1 MEGWRDGGQHCFSTP
16 QMGELQPHHC
26 SVPPVPNTQKYV
38 ANISKT
44 LFCSFPIK
52 TAHLDHGAFQ
62 IICSHSSTTA
72 EGSQQASHP
81 DPEVPLLV
89 PPCSRGAGAALPLS
103 QGAKRERTAEMGPF
117 DLGKPLPSREPP
129 AQRQGTRGRAASL
142 SGAFCTQ
149 TTWKF
154 RGIWSPPLPGEL
166 LNPSGLAG
174 ALWCPK
180 LAVPCPQGLCHPSDD
195 VLKGF
200 SGSTHGRCRHSRDTC
215 RLATLGTVA
224 LQSPSIQPRGSRNSH
239 CSISAMP
246 EGRNSSPRR
255 TVQPTAPQE
264 RLGDGWSEMERWGR
278 QTHTAPDS
286 SKLPPTGT
294 QWVTESYPA
303 GGLAAPSPASLKSK
317 SSSEHPASPPV
328 LPHLCQPETTGGAD
342 DVTAS
347 SLQLLSQRLMWI
359 FPKHKSHWGAGNS
372 LGRASRGLGGIQGP
386 G

>member
-1 MEGWRDGGQHCFSTP
+1 
-16 QMGELQPHHC
+16 MGDSVALAHPRWESSSPTTAQSHLSPTHRRTLPTYPKHC
-26 SVPPVPNTQKYV
+26 SAISSSPNPT
-38 ANISKT
+38 
-44 LFCSFPIK
+44 K

-62 IICSHSSTTA
+62 VICSHSSTAA
-72 EGSQQASHP
+72 EGSQQASRP
-81 DPEVPLLV
+81 DPEVALLV
-89 PPCSRGAGAALPLS
+89 SPPLRSPS
-103 QGAKRERTAEMGPF
+103 QGTKRERTAEMWPF

-129 AQRQGTRGRAASL
+129 AQRQGTRGPAASL
-142 SGAFCTQ
+142 SRAFCTQ

-180 LAVPCPQGLCHPSDD
+180 LALPCPQGLCHPSDD

-200 SGSTHGRCRHSRDTC
+200 SSSTHGQCWHSRDMC
-215 RLATLGTVA
+215 QLATPGTVA
-224 LQSPSIQPRGSRNSH
+224 LQSLSIQPQGSRNSH

-246 EGRNSSPRR
+246 EGQNSSLCH

-264 RLGDGWSEMERWGR
+264 QHGDGWSEMERWVR

-294 QWVTESYPA
+294 QWATESYPA

-317 SSSEHPASPPV
+317 SSSEHPASPPGTPPS
-328 LPHLCQPETTGGAD
+328 LPARNH
-342 DVTAS
+342 
-347 SLQLLSQRLMWI
+347 RR
-359 FPKHKSHWGAGNS
+359 N
-372 LGRASRGLGGIQGP
+372 R
-386 G
+386 